1 MPTHGGTAGVALYSG
16 RWQHSEE
23 VQRLVEIHRTRLI
36 DPYHLDVVSVGF
48 AFNTPCMRAEQFIDS
63 SARIWKLPI
72 ARLKVVQL
80 DEPHLPALR
89 PSIPLS
95 PFKRSQ
101 LSGWQVQFAHVFEA
115 LRVAMEWKCHS
126 YYVRA
131 RIDLV
136 LGEVPL
142 IDAHLVNTERV
153 VLAYKK
159 VGGWEVDRSVE
170 FFHDWVFVSNREGMQ
185 TIGYTNDSILNSTVR
200 CFGACAEDQIA
211 LQLGRQHFAL
221 RALPPTNMSIQRLPR
236 VTCTENCAPL
246 RTGCVLRTAC
256 VAQNTI

>member
-1 MPTHGGTAGVALYSG
+1 M
-16 RWQHSEE
+16 
-23 VQRLVEIHRTRLI
+23 VEIHRTHLI

-48 AFNTPCMRAEQFIDS
+48 ALNTPCMRAEQFTNS
-63 SARIWKLPI
+63 SAWIWKLPLG
-72 ARLKVVQL
+72 RLKAVQL
-80 DEPHLPALR
+80 DEPYLPTLR

-101 LSGWQVQFAHVFEA
+101 LSSWQVQFAHVLEA
-115 LRVAMEWKCHS
+115 LRVAMEWKRHS

-136 LGEVPL
+136 LSEVPT
-142 IDAHLVNTERV
+142 IDTRLVTSERV

-159 VGGWEVDRSVE
+159 VGGWAVDRSAA
-170 FFHDWVFVSNREGMQ
+170 FFHDWIFASNREGMQ

-211 LQLGRQHFAL
+211 LQLERQHFAL

-236 VTCTENCAPL
+236 VTCT
-246 RTGCVLRTAC
+246 
-256 VAQNTI
+256 